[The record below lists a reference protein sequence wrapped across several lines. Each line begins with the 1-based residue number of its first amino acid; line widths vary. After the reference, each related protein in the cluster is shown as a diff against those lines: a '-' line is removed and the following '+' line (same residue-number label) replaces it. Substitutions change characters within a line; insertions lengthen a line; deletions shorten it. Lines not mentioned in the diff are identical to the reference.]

1 MRKITRGILVIL
13 LINLCTHSLMWP
25 QIRERSEIPEKYKWD
40 LTDLFVSD
48 EAWIEAKNRVD
59 EKIEI
64 ITKFKGTLAESAS
77 NLLTC
82 FEFRDDIGKELRRLS
97 SYSWNKS
104 RQDTRNS
111 KYRAMDQEINQLFT
125 NFNANTSF
133 IEPEIIAM
141 EKATIQQFLEAQ
153 PGLKPYTFYLNDLER
168 RRKHTL
174 SATEEKVIA
183 EAGRMS
189 LAPSSIYN
197 ALINSDFV
205 NIEVKLSTGETIKL
219 DRMNF
224 WRYRSLT
231 DKKDREIVYR
241 AFYSELNKFRS
252 TFGELTNAK
261 LNMDLFNSRTRGY
274 SDCLEMTLE
283 PNNIPVTVFHNLID
297 SANKNLDKFHRYL
310 KIRKRL
316 LGVDTLNY
324 TDLSVPT
331 FTGVDLNYDLEE
343 AKEIIL
349 ESLKP
354 MGKMYTTIIEKSF
367 ENRWIDFYP
376 TPGKR
381 SGAYSDFGAYAEHP
395 YILMN
400 YNGRYNDMAT
410 LIHELGHSL
419 HRYFTDRTQPFPTSN
434 YSSFVAEVASTFN
447 EKLLRKKVL
456 ENVSDDNIRLYLLLA
471 GIERSIF
478 DQVQISEFELRI
490 HQVAENGIAL
500 TGDTICEIYLETL
513 KKYYGHDQGVCIVPD
528 FVDMAWISERLLFIN
543 TYRIY
548 VYATSQTAATALA
561 EKVLAGE
568 KDALK
573 KYVDFLS
580 AGGSEYPVDVLKKA
594 GVDMTTAEPFEK
606 TIEAMER
613 AMDEIETI
621 LKKTSLISP
630 FVK

>member
-1 MRKITRGILVIL
+1 
-13 LINLCTHSLMWP
+13 MWP

-48 EAWIEAKNRVD
+48 EVWIEAKNRVD

-125 NFNANTSF
+125 KFNANTSF

-141 EKATIQQFLEAQ
+141 EKAIIQQFLEAQ

-174 SATEEKVIA
+174 SATEEKVLA

-205 NIEVKLSTGETIKL
+205 NIEVKLNTGEIIKL

-224 WRYRSLT
+224 WQYRSLT
-231 DKKDREIVYR
+231 NKKDREIVYR

-456 ENVSDDNIRLYLLLA
+456 ENVKDDNIRLYLLLA

-528 FVDMAWISERLLFIN
+528 FVDMAWIFERLLFIN

-568 KDALK
+568 KGAVKRYLE
-573 KYVDFLS
+573 FLS

-606 TIEAMER
+606 TMEAMER
-613 AMDEIETI
+613 AMDEIEAI

>member
-1 MRKITRGILVIL
+1 LRKITRSILVIL

-48 EAWIEAKNRVD
+48 EVWIEAKNRVD

-125 NFNANTSF
+125 KFNANTSF

-141 EKATIQQFLEAQ
+141 EKAIIQQFLEAQ
-153 PGLKPYTFYLNDLER
+153 PGLKPHTFYLNDLER

-205 NIEVKLSTGETIKL
+205 NIEVNLSTGETIKL

-261 LNMDLFNSRTRGY
+261 LNMDLFNSRARGY
-274 SDCLEMTLE
+274 SDCLEMTLG

-354 MGKMYTTIIEKSF
+354 IGKMYTTIIEKSF

-456 ENVSDDNIRLYLLLA
+456 ENVKDDNIRLYLLLA

-490 HQVAENGIAL
+490 HQEAENGIAL

-528 FVDMAWISERLLFIN
+528 FVDLAWISERLLFIN

-606 TIEAMER
+606 TMEAMVW
-613 AMDEIETI
+613 AMDEIEAI
-621 LKKTSLISP
+621 LKKKGI
-630 FVK
+630 

>member
-1 MRKITRGILVIL
+1 
-13 LINLCTHSLMWP
+13 MWP

-48 EAWIEAKNRVD
+48 ELWIEAKNRVD

-82 FEFRDDIGKELRRLS
+82 FEFRDDIDKELRRLS

-125 NFNANTSF
+125 KFNANTSF

-141 EKATIQQFLEAQ
+141 EKAIIQQFLEAQ

-224 WRYRSLT
+224 WQYRSLT
-231 DKKDREIVYR
+231 NKKDREIVYR

-261 LNMDLFNSRTRGY
+261 LNMDLFNSRARGY

-343 AKEIIL
+343 AKEI
-349 ESLKP
+349 
-354 MGKMYTTIIEKSF
+354 
-367 ENRWIDFYP
+367 
-376 TPGKR
+376 
-381 SGAYSDFGAYAEHP
+381 
-395 YILMN
+395 
-400 YNGRYNDMAT
+400 
-410 LIHELGHSL
+410 
-419 HRYFTDRTQPFPTSN
+419 
-434 YSSFVAEVASTFN
+434 
-447 EKLLRKKVL
+447 VL
-456 ENVSDDNIRLYLLLA
+456 
-471 GIERSIF
+471 
-478 DQVQISEFELRI
+478 
-490 HQVAENGIAL
+490 
-500 TGDTICEIYLETL
+500 
-513 KKYYGHDQGVCIVPD
+513 
-528 FVDMAWISERLLFIN
+528 
-543 TYRIY
+543 
-548 VYATSQTAATALA
+548 
-561 EKVLAGE
+561 
-568 KDALK
+568 
-573 KYVDFLS
+573 
-580 AGGSEYPVDVLKKA
+580 
-594 GVDMTTAEPFEK
+594 
-606 TIEAMER
+606 
-613 AMDEIETI
+613 
-621 LKKTSLISP
+621 
-630 FVK
+630 

>member
-125 NFNANTSF
+125 KFNANTSF

-141 EKATIQQFLEAQ
+141 EKAIIQQFLEAQ

-174 SATEEKVIA
+174 SATEEKVLA

-205 NIEVKLSTGETIKL
+205 NIEVKLNTGEIIKL

-224 WRYRSLT
+224 WQYRSLT
-231 DKKDREIVYR
+231 NKKDREIVYR

-354 MGKMYTTIIEKSF
+354 MGKMYKTIIEKSF

-419 HRYFTDRTQPFPTSN
+419 HRYFTDRTQPFPSSN

-456 ENVSDDNIRLYLLLA
+456 ENVKDDNIRLYLLLA

-490 HQVAENGIAL
+490 HQEAENGIAL

-561 EKVLAGE
+561 EKVLAWE
-568 KDALK
+568 KGAVKRYLE
-573 KYVDFLS
+573 FLS

-606 TIEAMER
+606 TMEAMVW